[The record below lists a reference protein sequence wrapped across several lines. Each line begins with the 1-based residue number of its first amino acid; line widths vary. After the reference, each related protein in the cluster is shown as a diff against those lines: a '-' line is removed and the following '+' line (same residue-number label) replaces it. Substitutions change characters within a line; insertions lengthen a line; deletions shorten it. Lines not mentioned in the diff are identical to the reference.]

1 MTENFHD
8 FVLSSLVNTHLFR
21 KLFTSIP
28 ALFIP
33 WPKLAYISGT
43 LVSAPP
49 TPALPPPRV
58 TLRWTARD
66 RARWTGPSCR
76 RRTAQCG
83 SGGTFPAAQ
92 RKGNPPLNKAR
103 RPWTKEVGV
112 HCVSSLYII
121 YIWCMSSAICKV
133 VWYCNMVTGLYWK
146 PGYFVV
152 KKFWKI
158 SGLYIF
164 ETNLNAKL
172 LQDSLIF
179 NVYM

>member
-121 YIWCMSSAICKV
+121 YIWCMSSAICEV
-133 VWYCNMVTGLYWK
+133 VWYCDWVVLK
-146 PGYFVV
+146 IRLFCCQEILEDFRVVYFWNQLEC
-152 KKFWKI
+152 KTFA
-158 SGLYIF
+158 GQPYL
-164 ETNLNAKL
+164 
-172 LQDSLIF
+172 
-179 NVYM
+179 